1 MKKKI
6 LLSLVVVLAIS
17 AMVVAL
23 VACDPDNKNDD
34 TAKVGSNAYTIGY
47 SAASMNAQQGATASA
62 SAQNGNSFG
71 FSHSGEITAESSEFL
86 QEIAAQVKSIEEFID
101 RSSVQIKEEISDRT
115 DFTHKMVITANSA
128 LTGENDTYT
137 LYYNTKLVAS
147 ETEVDDDDLD
157 IETEE
162 EYTISGVVVN
172 GENEFEINGGME
184 IESEGDENE
193 QEFYM
198 TAYLGELRLEL
209 KQEFSTEGNEIEEEL
224 CYTFYGPNNTKLY
237 SFSVEFETD
246 EDGEELVVKSDLID
260 GISPDLLG
268 AEIRYKRTVDEQG
281 RKCVNVKISAGVG
294 IAKVQAMVKVY
305 YDINDNGET
314 VLGYEIAGDADW
326 NALRLITH
334 NPLYSGRSFTLS
346 LSSPARTAPLP
357 GVPFPY
363 VGQNRMRVNAPIC
376 CRLLHGALLTNERR
390 GDCSP
395 RFSAPLSAFSI
406 IRTRTVRGG
415 SAPP

>member
-23 VACDPDNKNDD
+23 VACNPDKHTDD
-34 TAKVGSNAYTIGY
+34 AAKVGSNAYTIGY
-47 SAASMNAQQGATASA
+47 SAASAAAMMNAQQGATASA

-86 QEIAAQVKSIEEFID
+86 QEIAAQVKSVEEFID

-147 ETEVDDDDLD
+147 ETEADDDDLD

-209 KQEFSTEGNEIEEEL
+209 EQEFSTEGNEIEEEL

-246 EDGEELVVKSDLID
+246 EDGEELVVKSDLIE

-294 IAKVQAMVKVY
+294 IAKLQAMVKVY

-326 NALRLITH
+326 NALYEIIF
-334 NPLYSGRSFTLS
+334 GED
-346 LSSPARTAPLP
+346 
-357 GVPFPY
+357 
-363 VGQNRMRVNAPIC
+363 NATEN
-376 CRLLHGALLTNERR
+376 A
-390 GDCSP
+390 
-395 RFSAPLSAFSI
+395 
-406 IRTRTVRGG
+406 
-415 SAPP
+415 

>member
-23 VACDPDNKNDD
+23 VACNPDKTTDD
-34 TAKVGSNAYTIGY
+34 AAKVGSNAYTIGY
-47 SAASMNAQQGATASA
+47 SAASAAAMMNAQQGATASA

-147 ETEVDDDDLD
+147 ETEADDDDLD

-209 KQEFSTEGNEIEEEL
+209 EQEFSTEGNEIEEEL

-281 RKCVNVKISAGVG
+281 RKCVNVKVSKNIAG
-294 IAKVQAMVKVY
+294 IKLQAQAKVY
-305 YDINDNGET
+305 YIVSEEGDIT
-314 VLGYEIAGDADW
+314 LGYEVAGNTDW
-326 NALRLITH
+326 NELYTLIF
-334 NPLYSGRSFTLS
+334 GE
-346 LSSPARTAPLP
+346 
-357 GVPFPY
+357 
-363 VGQNRMRVNAPIC
+363 QNASENA
-376 CRLLHGALLTNERR
+376 
-390 GDCSP
+390 
-395 RFSAPLSAFSI
+395 
-406 IRTRTVRGG
+406 
-415 SAPP
+415 

>member
-23 VACDPDNKNDD
+23 VACNPDKNTDD
-34 TAKVGSNAYTIGY
+34 AAKVGSNAYTIGY
-47 SAASMNAQQGATASA
+47 SAASAAAMMNAQQGATASA

-71 FSHSGEITAESSEFL
+71 FSHSGEITAESSEML
-86 QEIAAQVKSIEEFID
+86 QEIAQQIKAIEEFID
-101 RSSVQIKEEISDRT
+101 RSSVQIKEEVSDRT

-137 LYYNTKLVAS
+137 LYYNTRLVAS

-209 KQEFSTEGNEIEEEL
+209 EQEFSTEGNEIEEEL

-246 EDGEELVVKSDLID
+246 EDGEEKD
-260 GISPDLLG
+260 
-268 AEIRYKRTVDEQG
+268 
-281 RKCVNVKISAGVG
+281 
-294 IAKVQAMVKVY
+294 
-305 YDINDNGET
+305 
-314 VLGYEIAGDADW
+314 
-326 NALRLITH
+326 
-334 NPLYSGRSFTLS
+334 
-346 LSSPARTAPLP
+346 
-357 GVPFPY
+357 
-363 VGQNRMRVNAPIC
+363 
-376 CRLLHGALLTNERR
+376 
-390 GDCSP
+390 
-395 RFSAPLSAFSI
+395 
-406 IRTRTVRGG
+406 
-415 SAPP
+415 